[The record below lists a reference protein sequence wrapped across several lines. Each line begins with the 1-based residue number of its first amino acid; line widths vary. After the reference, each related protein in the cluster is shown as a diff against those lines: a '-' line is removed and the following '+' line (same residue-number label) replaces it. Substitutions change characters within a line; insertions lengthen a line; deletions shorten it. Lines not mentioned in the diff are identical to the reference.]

1 MLVQMAAV
9 TLLAM
14 MSLLYFKQIHFLK
27 VDSDP
32 LQHVNKTDGGNG
44 KCSVYTG

>member
-14 MSLLYFKQIHFLK
+14 MSLLYFKQIHFFESGL
-27 VDSDP
+27 
-32 LQHVNKTDGGNG
+32 
-44 KCSVYTG
+44 